1 MFLLTRM
8 LRETLLFILLSPGLL
23 LTLPPIG
30 KSFFM
35 TGKTS
40 VMAIIVHAAVFAT
53 LLYYA
58 SSIPGLNQLEGFE
71 DTHCYT
77 SSGLWGIIIGVGAV
91 AAIIGAII
99 GYLIPH
105 GAKVAPAYST

>member
-1 MFLLTRM
+1 M
-8 LRETLLFILLSPGLL
+8 LQETLLFVLLSPGLL

-40 VMAIIVHAAVFAT
+40 VMAIIVHTLVFAT

-77 SSGLWGIIIGVGAV
+77 SSGLWGMIIGIGAV
-91 AAIIGAII
+91 ALIIGAII
-99 GYLIPH
+99 GYLIPR
-105 GAKVAPAYST
+105 GTKVSPSY

>member
-1 MFLLTRM
+1 M

-40 VMAIIVHAAVFAT
+40 MIAIIVHALVFAAV
-53 LLYYA
+53 LYYA
-58 SSIPGLNQLEGFE
+58 SSIPGLNQLEGF
-71 DTHCYT
+71 DNTPICYST
-77 SSGLWGIIIGVGAV
+77 SQMWGFAIGYIFAGIIISGIVG
-91 AAIIGAII
+91 G
-99 GYLIPH
+99 LIYFFSRPKISPTYE
-105 GAKVAPAYST
+105 G

>member
-1 MFLLTRM
+1 M
-8 LRETLLFILLSPGLL
+8 LRETLLFVLLSPGLL

-58 SSIPGLNQLEGFE
+58 ASIPGLNQIEGFD
-71 DTHCYT
+71 DTYCYT
-77 SSGLWGIIIGVGAV
+77 SSKLWGIIIGIGAV
-91 AAIIGAII
+91 ALIIGAIG
-99 GYLIPH
+99 GYLIPR
-105 GAKVAPAYST
+105 GAKVAPSY